1 MPEYSGLKIGPFGNI
16 LVCPLIETHGYT
28 NVIHRVLENNQSRNF
43 TYINYSCIKREERR
57 YYSILYE

>member
-43 TYINYSCIKREERR
+43 TYKLFMYQTWREA
-57 YYSILYE
+57 IL